1 LSWFCAMP
9 GCRER
14 GVWRHEDSG
23 VRFCDA
29 HTGCDL
35 DAILDKED
43 ERRDIGDEW
52 ARDAA
57 REARER

>member
-1 LSWFCAMP
+1 MP